1 MRRAVLLVS
10 ATALVLEFASPPSAS
25 AGVQDPTWHRGA
37 NFTSWWHDEYA
48 KPSSDDSLARL
59 AATGTTRVSFVPT
72 WYMADQSSSTITAS
86 ATRTPSDAALL
97 HGMAKAQELGMEV
110 VLKPH
115 VDLWDFS
122 TFRGS
127 ITPAD
132 PAHWFADY
140 RTMMNHYADLARQ
153 AGARMLIV
161 GTELTTMVGYEA
173 EWRQIIAEARA
184 RFPGE
189 LTFASMP
196 QYPLQ
201 LVRFWDA
208 LDYIGVDA
216 YVPLTDSSNPDPSV
230 EQLVSAWRTAYV
242 GDLFALHRQWGKPV
256 LFTELGYQSRVGT
269 AATPWGGATGPIDQG
284 PQQRAY
290 EAAFQ
295 ALAGIPWFSGIYWWD
310 WRASTPSPND
320 GQHPFA
326 RKLAEQTV
334 YEWNH
339 GLNAVPPLSWEDP
352 ATPPAGA
359 GPEATVVALR
369 VGRTGPRG
377 RTAIV
382 GTVRKGAEVCR
393 GRVKVRLLRLNQA
406 RHRWA
411 FRSRRIVRSDASGR
425 FIVRVGP
432 LAVGRYRARALV
444 VAGSCPSA
452 RSSPVRFRVR
462 AA

>member
-1 MRRAVLLVS
+1 MLLVS

-25 AGVQDPTWHRGA
+25 AGVQDPSWHRGA

-48 KPSSDDSLARL
+48 SASSDDSLARL

-72 WYMADQSSSTITAS
+72 WYMANESSSTIAPS
-86 ATRTPSDAALL
+86 STRTPSDAALL
-97 HGMAKAQELGMEV
+97 HGMAEAQELGMDV

-115 VDLWDFS
+115 VDLSDFS
-122 TFRGS
+122 VFRGS

-132 PAHWFADY
+132 PARWFADY

-153 AGARMLIV
+153 AGARLLIV

-173 EWRQIIAEARA
+173 EWRWIIAEARA

-196 QYPLQ
+196 GYPLQ

-216 YVPLTDSSNPDPSV
+216 YLPLTDSSNPDPSV
-230 EQLVSAWRTAYV
+230 EQLVAAWRTAYV

-290 EAAFQ
+290 EAAYQ
-295 ALAGIPWFSGIYWWD
+295 ALVGIPWFSGIYWWD
-310 WRASTPSPND
+310 WRASTPSPDD
-320 GQHPFA
+320 GEHPFA

-352 ATPPAGA
+352 APPANA
-359 GPEATVVALR
+359 FPQTTVITLR
-369 VGRTGPRG
+369 VGRIGPRG

-382 GTVRKGAEVCR
+382 GTVRRGADVCR
-393 GRVKVRLLRLNQA
+393 GQVKVRLLRLNRV

-411 FRSRRIVRSDASGR
+411 FRSRRLVVSNAAGR
-425 FIVRVGP
+425 FSVRVGP
-432 LAVGRYRARALV
+432 LSPGRYRARAVLV
-444 VAGSCPSA
+444 RGSCSAA
-452 RSSPVRFRVR
+452 RSPAVRFRVR
-462 AA
+462 NA